1 MSKLV
6 IVESPAKAKTIGKYL
21 GSDYVVKASMGHLR
35 DLPRKTMGVDLEH
48 DFEPEYGPI
57 EGKDKIISELRKA
70 AKEADFVYLA
80 TDPDREGEAISW
92 HLKSLLNLKDGEYK
106 RVTFN
111 EITKKGVHYG
121 IEHPRDI
128 DVDLVDAQQARR
140 ILDRIVGYRLS
151 PFLWR
156 KVKRGL
162 SAGRVQSVATR
173 LVVDREQE
181 IRAFQ
186 PEEYWSIEAV
196 LRTQAG
202 GTFTARYYGEPDG
215 KVELKNEEQ
224 TRKIVDEVTGKP
236 FLVSTIK
243 KGKKKKS
250 AAPPF
255 TTSTL
260 QQEASRKLNMVPR
273 RTMSVAQELYE
284 GVELG
289 GEYGLT
295 GLITYMRTDS
305 LRLSDEAT
313 AAAAAYI
320 QKRYGEQF
328 YPGKPRVFKTKGAAQ
343 DAHEAIRPSNVEIEP
358 EAVRDQLTPDQ
369 YKLYKLIWSRFVA
382 CQMADAILDTISADI
397 TSEGHIFRASGH
409 TVAFP
414 GFTAVYEESTDDD
427 KQGEKGEKSE
437 SGKPLPEFDEGD
449 SLTADKIDPAQ
460 HFTQPPARYTEASL
474 IRAME
479 EKGIGRPST
488 YAPTIATIIDRDYV
502 SKENRSLRPTPLG
515 EGVTGLLVDK
525 FKSVADYEFTAN
537 MENQLDEVEAGKV
550 AYVQLLHTFYDGFAG
565 ALEQA
570 EKDLDK
576 TRIKIPDE
584 ETDVVC
590 EKCGRKMVIKS
601 GDSASSLACPG
612 FPECTNT
619 KPMSEDTGASC
630 PTCGAKVVK
639 KKSARGYVYYSCETY
654 PTCQFITWDKP
665 LKTKCPICDS
675 SLFRHT
681 DRDSKEVTDV
691 CLREGCTYKELVKE
705 GVSPEE
711 AEKNR
716 QRREARAAKA
726 AERAAAKEA
735 EEAEKKTKKTT
746 RKTKK
751 TEEAEGEE
759 SKKKTT
765 RKTAKKAEAAEG
777 EEPKKKTTRKT
788 TKKAE
793 TAEGEEPKKKTT
805 RKTTKK
811 AEAAEGEEPKKTTRR
826 TTKKAAAEGEEPK
839 KKTTRKTTKK
849 AETEEV

>member
-196 LRTQAG
+196 LHTQAG

-437 SGKPLPEFDEGD
+437 SGKPLPAFDEGD

-601 GDSASSLACPG
+601 GRFGKFLACPG

-665 LKTKCPICDS
+665 LKTKCPVCDS

-751 TEEAEGEE
+751 
-759 SKKKTT
+759 
-765 RKTAKKAEAAEG
+765 AEAAEG

-793 TAEGEEPKKKTT
+793 TAEREEPKKKTT

-811 AEAAEGEEPKKTTRR
+811 AEATEGEEPKKKTTRR
-826 TTKKAAAEGEEPK
+826 TTKKAATEGEEPK
-839 KKTTRKTTKK
+839 KTIRKTTKK

>member
-196 LRTQAG
+196 LHTQAG

-437 SGKPLPEFDEGD
+437 SGKPLPAFDEGD

-601 GDSASSLACPG
+601 GRFGKFLACPG

-665 LKTKCPICDS
+665 LKTKCPVCDS

-751 TEEAEGEE
+751 
-759 SKKKTT
+759 
-765 RKTAKKAEAAEG
+765 AEAAEG

-793 TAEGEEPKKKTT
+793 TAEREEPKKKTT

-811 AEAAEGEEPKKTTRR
+811 AEATEGEEPKKKTTRR

-839 KKTTRKTTKK
+839 KTIRKTTKK